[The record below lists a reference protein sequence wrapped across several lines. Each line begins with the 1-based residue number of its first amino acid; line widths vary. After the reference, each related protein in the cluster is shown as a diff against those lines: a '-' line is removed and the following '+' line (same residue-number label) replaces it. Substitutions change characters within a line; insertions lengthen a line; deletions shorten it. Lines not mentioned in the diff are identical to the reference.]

1 MKITERRLRQIIRSV
16 IKESDFSD
24 DLSSPYM
31 GPDPVQGLGP
41 AGTGNNTKVYTD
53 EYGTRIEEYTDERGN
68 KWRRNIET
76 GEEWN
81 VTAEINT
88 ADNWNNEFLDS

>member
-53 EYGTRIEEYTDERGN
+53 EDGTRIEEYTDEDGN
-68 KWRRNIET
+68 LWRRDIET

-81 VTAEINT
+81 VTQDVLN
-88 ADNWNNEFLDS
+88 ADAFNANPSNY